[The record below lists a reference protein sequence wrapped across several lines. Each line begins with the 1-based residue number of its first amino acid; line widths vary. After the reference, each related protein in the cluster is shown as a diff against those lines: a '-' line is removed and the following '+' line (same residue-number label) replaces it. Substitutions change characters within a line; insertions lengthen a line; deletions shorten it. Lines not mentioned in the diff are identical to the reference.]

1 MTQPCHQELKF
12 VSLIAIAVVVLI
24 VGERYADHLGRNM
37 TMPPPSSTAGETW
50 NPTFS
55 CYATNATVER
65 LHLTCVRSLA
75 FKSASNG
82 VRE

>member
-24 VGERYADHLGRNM
+24 VGERYADHLGQN
-37 TMPPPSSTAGETW
+37 TTTSLPLSTAGETW

-55 CYATNATVER
+55 CYATNATKER
-65 LHLTCVRSLA
+65 LHLTCVKSLT

-82 VRE
+82 ARE

>member
-1 MTQPCHQELKF
+1 MTHIYLHELKF
-12 VSLIAIAVVVLI
+12 VFLIAVAGAVGFAI
-24 VGERYADHLGRNM
+24 VQYADRSGRN
-37 TMPPPSSTAGETW
+37 TITSSLLSMAGETW
-50 NPTFS
+50 NPTFI
-55 CYATNATVER
+55 CHATNATVER

>member
-12 VSLIAIAVVVLI
+12 VSLIVIAVVVLI
-24 VGERYADHLGRNM
+24 AGEQYADHLGRNM
-37 TMPPPSSTAGETW
+37 TMPLQSSTAAKTW
-50 NPTFS
+50 NQTFS
-55 CYATNATVER
+55 CYAMNATVER